1 MYCDLLPYAQ
11 WPLDFQ
17 SKKRIVSVETIWG
30 NMVFYEKLY
39 NATTDFDSKSDVW
52 NDRKSLHDRFL
63 IFWWVNFQ
71 SPTQKKIMYFRDSS
85 RDATVQ
91 FWVVIFMSTCL
102 PDVDFTKFAAGLW
115 TIKDLCKFL
124 VHLLQWTYK
133 SSWKFLSNWRI
144 NFQSPTQKKIMYV
157 RESSRDATVQLWV
170 VIFMS
175 AYLPDAGFTKFAAGL
190 WTIKDLCKF
199 LVYLLQWTYSLRG
212 YVIYSEALNFIHLQF
227 HEIFLNF

>member
-71 SPTQKKIMYFRDSS
+71 SPT
-85 RDATVQ
+85 
-91 FWVVIFMSTCL
+91 
-102 PDVDFTKFAAGLW
+102 P
-115 TIKDLCKFL
+115 
-124 VHLLQWTYK
+124 
-133 SSWKFLSNWRI
+133 
-144 NFQSPTQKKIMYV
+144 KKIMYV
-157 RESSRDATVQLWV
+157 RESSRDTTVQLWV

-227 HEIFLNF
+227 HEIF

>member
-1 MYCDLLPYAQ
+1 MFCTVYHKTRFL
-11 WPLDFQ
+11 
-17 SKKRIVSVETIWG
+17 SK
-30 NMVFYEKLY
+30 
-39 NATTDFDSKSDVW
+39 SKSDVW
-52 NDRKSLHDRFL
+52 ICNVMKNYKMRQHILIQNQTSEMIENHYMTYFYFFGELIFGPRPQKRSCTYVRESSRGFL
-63 IFWWVNFQ
+63 FFWWV
-71 SPTQKKIMYFRDSS
+71 
-85 RDATVQ
+85 
-91 FWVVIFMSTCL
+91 
-102 PDVDFTKFAAGLW
+102 
-115 TIKDLCKFL
+115 
-124 VHLLQWTYK
+124 
-133 SSWKFLSNWRI
+133 

-227 HEIFLNF
+227 HEIFSRFLIS

>member
-1 MYCDLLPYAQ
+1 MPQSNCGLLFSWKPTCLMRALQ
-11 WPLDFQ
+11 SSLRACEQ
-17 SKKRIVSVETIWG
+17 SKICVSW
-30 NMVFYEKLY
+30 VFS
-39 NATTDFDSKSDVW
+39 F
-52 NDRKSLHDRFL
+52 
-63 IFWWVNFQ
+63 FW
-71 SPTQKKIMYFRDSS
+71 
-85 RDATVQ
+85 
-91 FWVVIFMSTCL
+91 
-102 PDVDFTKFAAGLW
+102 
-115 TIKDLCKFL
+115 L
-124 VHLLQWTYK
+124 V
-133 SSWKFLSNWRI
+133 

-227 HEIFLNF
+227 HEIFSRFLIFIDFKRF